1 MLSIN
6 PTELLNP
13 HNVQGGAF
21 TTDKTGGVVNSGNTA
36 FGATGGSAAALRGG
50 GLYSIGSVGTG
61 GSSVGSPSS
70 TQTPLSSSHGI
81 MRGGGGRRRKHR
93 RTHSRKRSSKKYAR
107 KRSLKYRMKHRHSN
121 RRSHSR
127 LRSASSRKAQTGGY
141 HQYMGNMPFSLGV
154 RTPGFALSSNMSAL
168 ATPTPFTPYSRC
180 T

>member
-107 KRSLKYRMKHRHSN
+107 
-121 RRSHSR
+121 SHSR